1 MEHYNITSVTE
12 NVPCENCNPC
22 LRLRLM
28 DMGFIPGQKIGVEK
42 TKLGLWLV
50 HLKSNEGN
58 HEQTFALRE
67 EEFDRLCLIPDV
79 ITLL

>member
-1 MEHYNITSVTE
+1 MNRYNITRVTE

-28 DMGFIPGQKIGVEK
+28 DMGFIPGQKIEVEK

-67 EEFDRLCLIPDV
+67 DEFDRLCVIP
-79 ITLL
+79 L

>member
-1 MEHYNITSVTE
+1 MKHYNITSVTE

-28 DMGFIPGQKIGVEK
+28 DMGFIPGQKIEVEK
-42 TKLGLWLV
+42 TKFGLWLV
-50 HLKSNEGN
+50 HLKSDAGN

-67 EEFDRLCLIPDV
+67 DEFDRLCLIPEV

>member
-1 MEHYNITSVTE
+1 
-12 NVPCENCNPC
+12 
-22 LRLRLM
+22 M
-28 DMGFIPGQKIGVEK
+28 DMGFIPGQKIEVEK

>member
-1 MEHYNITSVTE
+1 MKHYHITNVTE
-12 NVPCENCNPC
+12 NVPCVNCNPC

-28 DMGFIPGQKIGVEK
+28 DMGFIPGQKIEVEK